1 MVLTEMRNFASTLL
15 CLTCATLSAGVTE
28 RDPIRMLT
36 AAPLRFEPAL
46 DGTSG
51 RFTANGLRYRFSFDH
66 DGAALQAGGKTVRL
80 RFDGASG
87 ARIEGIDR
95 MQSTTNV
102 FRGNDP
108 RQWHTGI
115 ANYRRLRVQGLYQG
129 VDLVYYGN
137 GRELEY
143 DLVVRP
149 GADTK
154 QIRLRFEGARPHIDR
169 EGNLAAGFIQKRPV
183 AYQLAA
189 SGARVPVESHYR
201 RNADGSF
208 GFALGRYD
216 HLREV
221 VIDPTLT
228 LSVYLAGSQFDS
240 ASAIGHDAPGFIYVA
255 GTTQSADFAI
265 GSAVPAG
272 ALSGSSNV
280 FLAVLDPNAAP
291 DSQVVNATYLGGTAI
306 DVLNDMVVTPQGDVY
321 LTGATSSADF
331 PTVNPVQS
339 ALNGSS
345 DAFVMWLNPL
355 KTGSAIYSTYLG
367 GSGDDIG
374 SGIAIDQKGRIF
386 VTGTTKSSDFPT
398 TNGFQTGAGSVE
410 TAFVT
415 GIDPTANAIF
425 YSTYIGG
432 TGGEFGRSVA
442 VAPDGTIW
450 VVGGTFSG
458 TDFPISGFAYQ
469 TPYGGSGDAYVAQI
483 DPSISGSGSLLY
495 ATYLGGSG
503 PDEAKKVIVDSFGRV
518 IVAGYTG
525 SANFPVTS
533 NAMQTNYGGNFD
545 AFVTILNPKSTGS
558 RSSQAVYSTFFG
570 GNQPDMPYDLKQD
583 AAGNLYLTGFTMS
596 PDMPVSATALQPVY
610 NLSLDAFALSFNP
623 ARSGSAALNY
633 SSYVSSSGQQIGYGV
648 DFGANGTIYVAG
660 FSTGAIFANLGGA
673 AKGTD
678 PGNTDAFVI
687 GVSPCVYTLSKLS
700 SQFPSQGGSD
710 TIALT
715 TSAVT
720 CTWSVLS
727 HVDWIGMTP
736 TAGTGSGSVT
746 VTAAPNNTGASRSA
760 TVSIAGVPFVAGQ
773 N

>member
-1 MVLTEMRNFASTLL
+1 MRIAFASTLV
-15 CLTCATLSAGVTE
+15 CLTCVTFYAGATE
-28 RDPIRMLT
+28 RDPIRMLAT
-36 AAPLRFEPAL
+36 APLRFEPAP
-46 DGTSG
+46 DGSAG
-51 RFTANGLRYRFSFDH
+51 RFTASGLRFHFSFER

-87 ARIEGIDR
+87 ARIEGIDK

-108 RQWHTGI
+108 RKWHTGI
-115 ANYRRLRVQGLYQG
+115 ANYRRLQVQGLYQG

-143 DLVVRP
+143 DLVVKP
-149 GADTK
+149 GSDTK

-169 EGNLAAGFIQKRPV
+169 EGNLVAGFIQKRPV

-216 HLREV
+216 HARAV

-228 LSVYLAGSQFDS
+228 LSVYLAGSQLDS

-255 GTTQSADFAI
+255 GTTQSTDFAI
-265 GSAVPAG
+265 GGSVPAG
-272 ALSGSSNV
+272 ALGGNSDV
-280 FLAVLDPNAAP
+280 FLAVLDPNAP
-291 DSQVVNATYLGGTAI
+291 RDSQVVNATYLGGTAAEE
-306 DVLNDMVVTPQGDVY
+306 LSDMVVTPQGNVY
-321 LTGATSSADF
+321 LTGITSSTDF

-339 ALNGSS
+339 ALSGTS

-355 KTGSAIYSTYLG
+355 KTSDVIYSTYLG
-367 GSGDDIG
+367 GSSDDIG
-374 SGIAIDQKGRIF
+374 SGIAVDKTGRIF
-386 VTGTTKSSDFPT
+386 VTGTTKSSDFPA
-398 TNGFQTGAGSVE
+398 TNGFQPGAGSVE

-415 GIDPTANAIF
+415 GIDPAQNTIF
-425 YSTYIGG
+425 YSSYIGG

-458 TDFPISGFAYQ
+458 TDFPVAGFTYQ
-469 TPYGGSGDAYVAQI
+469 TAYGGSGDAFVVQI
-483 DPSISGSGSLLY
+483 DPSISGSGSELY
-495 ATYLGGSG
+495 GTYLGGSG

-525 SANFPVTS
+525 SADFPVTS

-545 AFVTILNPKSTGS
+545 AFVTILNPKNPPT
-558 RSSQAVYSTFFG
+558 RSSQAFYSTFFG
-570 GNQPDMPYDLKQD
+570 GNQPDIPYDLKQD

-596 PDMPVSATALQPVY
+596 PDMPVSGNALQPVY

-660 FSTGAIFANLGGA
+660 FSTGAIFAGIGGVS
-673 AKGTD
+673 KSTSQ
-678 PGNTDAFVI
+678 GNTDAFVI
-687 GVSPCVYTLSKLS
+687 GVNPCEYTLSKPS

-760 TVSIAGVPFVAGQ
+760 TVSIAGVSFVAGQ